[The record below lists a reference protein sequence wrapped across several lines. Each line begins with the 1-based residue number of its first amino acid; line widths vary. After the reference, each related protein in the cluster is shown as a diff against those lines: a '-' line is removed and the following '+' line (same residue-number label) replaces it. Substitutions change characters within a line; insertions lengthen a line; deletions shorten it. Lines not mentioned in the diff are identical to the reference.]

1 MCPQK
6 ILPQLMKQVILDD
19 LLVDTIELAKSRLTA
34 IFMVSQM
41 ANDLDEEEKVLKSP
55 VEPGMREVGKSC

>member
-1 MCPQK
+1 
-6 ILPQLMKQVILDD
+6 MKQVILDD